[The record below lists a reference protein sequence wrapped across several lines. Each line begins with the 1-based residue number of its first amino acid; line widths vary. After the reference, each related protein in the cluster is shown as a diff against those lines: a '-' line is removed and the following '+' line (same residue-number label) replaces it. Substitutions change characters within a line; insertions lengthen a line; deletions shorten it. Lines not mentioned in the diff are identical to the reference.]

1 MTQQNEHPDDDRGIN
16 DPGPHGEDWDIIGKR
31 QEDLT
36 AEDLKGDSRSAV
48 TPGRARER
56 DNNNSEPA

>member
-1 MTQQNEHPDDDRGIN
+1 MTQQNERPDDDRGIN

-48 TPGRARER
+48 TPNRARER